1 MKKVVLFTLIL
12 CATLM
17 ATAQK
22 TTTKAT
28 TKTATLPKTPALLMK
43 NLLDSFSYAAGINV
57 ANNMKQ
63 QGIPLLNTVVMQK
76 AMEDVF
82 NNKPLAMT
90 DQVIADA
97 LQRQLEIFAKIKSD
111 ADMAAGKAFL
121 EENKK
126 HKEVVT
132 LPSGLQYMVIS
143 QNDSMTNKPKAYDTV
158 VVNYIGTFIDGKEFE
173 NSYKRGQPG
182 IFTVNVGIIKGW
194 TEILQL
200 MPVGAKWKV
209 FIPSELG
216 FGIAGAGNGAIP
228 PNATVIFEI
237 SLEGIKPGTDPNP
250 NK

>member
-1 MKKVVLFTLIL
+1 
-12 CATLM
+12 M
-17 ATAQK
+17 ATRQLFLISLTILQASAVFAKDSVDESIPELMTLYKDLHAHPELSSHEQK
-22 TTTKAT
+22 TGK
-28 TKTATLPKTPALLMK
+28 K
-43 NLLDSFSYAAGINV
+43 
-57 ANNMKQ
+57 
-63 QGIPLLNTVVMQK
+63 
-76 AMEDVF
+76 
-82 NNKPLAMT
+82 
-90 DQVIADA
+90 IADA